1 MEDYHL
7 KNHIKLEDS
16 FQMAQLIYILSNQ
29 MKRQYVVSDD
39 VLALTP
45 IHKRV
50 LYFLFINSD
59 KKIYQKDIEKEFN
72 IRKSTATGILQ
83 LMEKNGF
90 INREICESDRRLK
103 QIKLAQKSYDIN
115 EQLITEAINLEQKV
129 IKGIDE
135 KNLETAIA
143 VMKQMVVNLDKMDE
157 GKD

>member
-1 MEDYHL
+1 MEDYHF

-50 LYFLFINSD
+50 LYFLFINPD

-90 INREICESDRRLK
+90 INREVCESDRRLK

-135 KNLETAIA
+135 KDLETAIA